1 QSSTPPEIEQV
12 AQVQPAAHNAVATG
26 PSNAVSDCG
35 HSATR
40 PVPVLEALATTG
52 PAGVSANGTSVQP
65 PASVS
70 TADSSGA
77 WIGQLRQLIS
87 AAESR
92 AEQARGAFLNQSAT
106 PGDDTIRKQ
115 YVESQVHLRLLYLMA
130 GEQARA

>member
-1 QSSTPPEIEQV
+1 
-12 AQVQPAAHNAVATG
+12 
-26 PSNAVSDCG
+26 
-35 HSATR
+35 
-40 PVPVLEALATTG
+40 TG

-130 GEQARA
+130 GEQARAMQAIPGLEAADQEFWQQVIWGVANYF